1 MKRIKKVSTIVN
13 VLSVFVI
20 YPVVVFLLVFLFCTF
35 FRLKRKKTIGIAADI
50 STFFLYF
57 SITNLFSF
65 FFLKEIAW
73 YLVIFSIILA
83 TIITI
88 LEWRSK
94 KEIEVIPLLRKI
106 WRLLFLLLCFTYAF
120 LWLFGVIRYVLSYI
134 S

>member
-1 MKRIKKVSTIVN
+1 MITIDS
-13 VLSVFVI
+13 VLSIIII
-20 YPVVVFLLVFLFCTF
+20 YPIVVFLAVFLFCKF
-35 FRLKRKKTIGIAADI
+35 VLHKRKKSIGIASDI

-57 SITNLFSF
+57 SIANLFSF
-65 FFLKEIAW
+65 IFLKEIGW

-83 TIITI
+83 TIMTI

-106 WRLLFLLLCFTYAF
+106 WRLLFLLLCFIYAV

>member
-1 MKRIKKVSTIVN
+1 MVN
-13 VLSVFVI
+13 VLSVCVI
-20 YPVVVFLLVFLFCTF
+20 YPIVVFLVVFLFCKF
-35 FRLKRKKTIGIAADI
+35 ILQKRKKSIGIASDI

-57 SITNLFSF
+57 SVTNLFSF
-65 FFLKEIAW
+65 VFLKEVGW

-83 TIITI
+83 TIITY

-106 WRLLFLLLCFTYAF
+106 WRLLFLLLCCLYAF
-120 LWLFGVIRYVLSYI
+120 LWLFGVIRYVLAYI

>member
-1 MKRIKKVSTIVN
+1 MVN

-20 YPVVVFLLVFLFCTF
+20 YPIVVFLVVFLFCKF
-35 FRLKRKKTIGIAADI
+35 ILHKRKKSIGIASDV

-57 SITNLFSF
+57 SITNLFF
-65 FFLKEIAW
+65 FIFLKEIGW

-83 TIITI
+83 TIMTY
-88 LEWRSK
+88 LEWRTK

-106 WRLLFLLLCFTYAF
+106 WRLLFLLLCSLYAL

>member
-1 MKRIKKVSTIVN
+1 MSTIVN

-20 YPVVVFLLVFLFCTF
+20 YPVVVFLVVFLFCKF
-35 FRLKRKKTIGIAADI
+35 FLRKRKKSIGIAADI

-65 FFLKEIAW
+65 VFLKEIGW

-83 TIITI
+83 TIITF
-88 LEWRSK
+88 LDWRSK

-106 WRLLFLLLCFTYAF
+106 WRLLFLLLCLTYAF